1 MMLKGVKIRQIDAK
15 FAQRDGIKFW
25 HQNLASVFSLGRKL
39 MPKINATR
47 SANFR
52 QFDGKC
58 NNLQKCVKMT
68 SFFRQMK
75 SFYPLND
82 GILRF

>member
-1 MMLKGVKIRQIDAK
+1 MGAWEISKLPSLSPLTA
-15 FAQRDGIKFW
+15 AGILITT
-25 HQNLASVFSLGRKL
+25 LAPIWYFYRIEMSHLFSRY
-39 MPKINATR
+39 
-47 SANFR
+47 S
-52 QFDGKC
+52 FDGKC